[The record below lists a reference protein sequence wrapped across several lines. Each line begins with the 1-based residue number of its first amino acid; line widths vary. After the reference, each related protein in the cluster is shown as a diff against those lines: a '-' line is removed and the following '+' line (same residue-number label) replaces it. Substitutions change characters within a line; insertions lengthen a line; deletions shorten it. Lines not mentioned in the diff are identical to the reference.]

1 MLLFKSVVKIGFLF
15 LLYCN
20 CNISNAF
27 VDKAVMIHTRLTGQ
41 HDTVGF
47 NLAQELP
54 DFIYLQLKQGKL
66 TLWDSPKKQ
75 TKINFVALQQIE
87 KASNTAFNNCSDIFL
102 HEFWNCSKRSLSFVI
117 AGFSFAYK
125 NQEVFA
131 PFGYIDAKEAFNLL
145 AKTPIPCNAN
155 APADLTFWEA
165 INSKRYAF
173 NIVQYGGRTFE
184 KKPMD
189 AVKLR
194 DKIFNGK
201 RKLIPGIPWL
211 ETKNIGYE
219 LVDDLAIDKDWS
231 IDVKKGIEELL
242 NKDKNIVNMHGG
254 SAYFDTGNYRGYFAV
269 TGLEIHETWQKRE
282 GLVFYFIDS
291 MIVYVNNK
299 RLTAFS
305 NTEIDNLR
313 VTIRFKTISDILK
326 EKNFKISIFKI
337 NRNFIEPKNKEAYK
351 KALESYKWTQI
362 SEYVK
367 YINAE

>member
-1 MLLFKSVVKIGFLF
+1 MPLFSSIFKTVFLLLFFCIV
-15 LLYCN
+15 
-20 CNISNAF
+20 NISNAY
-27 VDKAVMIHTRLTGQ
+27 VDKAVMTHVRLSGQ
-41 HDTVGF
+41 QDTVGF
-47 NLAQELP
+47 NLAQDLP

-75 TKINFVALQQIE
+75 TKINFIALQQIE
-87 KASNTAFNNCSDIFL
+87 KTSNTAFSNCSDVFL

-125 NQEVFA
+125 SADVFA
-131 PFGYIDAKEAFNLL
+131 PFGYVDAQEAFNLL
-145 AKTPIPCNAN
+145 AKTPMPSNVN
-155 APADLTFWEA
+155 APADLTYWEA
-165 INSKRYAF
+165 INSKRYTF

-184 KKPMD
+184 KKPLD

-201 RKLIPGIPWL
+201 RKLIPAIPWL
-211 ETKNIGYE
+211 DTKNIGYE
-219 LVDDLAIDKDWS
+219 LVNDLALDKDWS
-231 IDVKKGIEELL
+231 IDLKKGIEELL
-242 NKDKNIVNMHGG
+242 NKDKNIVNRHGG
-254 SAYFDTGNYRGYFAV
+254 NEYFDTGNYRGYFTV
-269 TGLEIHETWQKRE
+269 TGLEIHEAWQKRE
-282 GLVFYFIDS
+282 GLVFYYIDS

-299 RLTAFS
+299 KLTAF
-305 NTEIDNLR
+305 DNQSVEDLK

-337 NRNFIEPKNKEAYK
+337 NENLIEPKNKEAYK